1 MKKFKQLR
9 EHLLTEGYSKR
20 MTEKEVAAI
29 EKKYG
34 RKMDDLERADY
45 LNKKWSPSKIARG
58 ESWLAISYP
67 VKDGEYYFALMGN
80 ENQATHWNDIMNKKL
95 QSLAKTHNG
104 DPDALYDVFMDWA
117 ESDVPSRAGVSDTM
131 TREEIWGAC
140 LHILRKKV
148 VTMMV
153 DESVESVEEG
163 FFKNLLKRIKR
174 GIRISKPRSK
184 PKKIREDV
192 NERAYTRDEKL
203 VQQAVG
209 IAMNMGG
216 NMTGAYKKIEKL
228 KRGLGDH
235 PVVKAALRLA
245 NESVEEAVI
254 SELTMKQ
261 IRRKHSAALRKAMR
275 SGNLELPQDA
285 EEALYQWAFDN
296 GEIKTDDPDEFTDW
310 LDNNLDDIVRGKLD

>member
-1 MKKFKQLR
+1 MIKFKQLR
-9 EHLLTEGYSKR
+9 ERYLTEGYAKR
-20 MTEKEVAAI
+20 MSEREVKAI

-34 RKMDDLERADY
+34 PMEDQERADY
-45 LNKKWSPSKIARG
+45 LDKQYSPSKIARG
-58 ESWLAISYP
+58 DSWLAISYP
-67 VKDGEYYFALMGN
+67 VKDGEYYFALLGN
-80 ENQATHWNDIMNKKL
+80 QSQGKKWNDIMNQKL
-95 QSLAKTHNG
+95 QSLAKTHK
-104 DPDALYDVFMDWA
+104 DPDELYDAFYTWA
-117 ESDVPSRAGVSDTM
+117 DNDVPSRAGVGDTM
-131 TREEIWGAC
+131 TREEIWAAC

-148 VTMMV
+148 ATVYV
-153 DESVESVEEG
+153 DESVEEG
-163 FFKNLLKRIKR
+163 FFKNLLKRFKR
-174 GIRISKPRSK
+174 GIRLVKPKSK

-261 IRRKHSAALRKAMR
+261 IRRKHSAPLRKAMR